1 MKKEGSNS
9 AVKSMENTG
18 IGLRIS
24 LKDMAATF
32 VMVKKKT
39 MMKLKKNY
47 QNYTQNSI
55 FQIQNSQNMMKN
67 IE

>member
-9 AVKSMENTG
+9 AVKSMGNTR

-24 LKDMAATF
+24 LKDMAVTF

-39 MMKLKKNY
+39 MMKLRKNY